1 MPYNPGNVRRLN
13 ALGGKRPQA
22 TGIAILPKN
31 GDRVLNTSEGSVNN
45 YGGNKKMGLYSN
57 VGMSYKF
64 QNMNLTGQ
72 RLNGNMPYF
81 WGTKH
86 ANTKPSKKQ
95 KNMLTVT
102 MLDDGNTANDI
113 GTKGFVSNPYWG
125 PISKELADIGSL
137 DESYVNTSMGNVN
150 TRTALA
156 VSNTKVIAIEM
167 WREAS
172 GGPVDYTTAPGIH
185 IWTESPLN
193 FSSVVINQA
202 GVKCRLGVTA
212 VYSKANPPPSGG
224 GAVAAAAGNA
234 NDAVSN
240 ALGQTNV
247 TFPDDGSNAGGVVA
261 IANAK
266 KVPDNDAVRVYWLKF
281 PKAVVNGKPNINGV
295 NARKIFPRK
304 SSQDATAADKNISRT
319 LAIYFE

>member
-102 MLDDGNTANDI
+102 MLDDGDKGNDQ
-113 GTKGFVSNPYWG
+113 GTKGFVSYPYWG
-125 PISKELADIGSL
+125 PISKELADNGFL
-137 DESYVNTSMGNVN
+137 HESYVNTSMGNVN
-150 TRTALA
+150 TRAALA

-167 WREAS
+167 WRS
-172 GGPVDYTTAPGIH
+172 GYGGPVDYSVAPGIH

-193 FSSVVINQA
+193 FSSVVIKQA
-202 GVKCRLGVTA
+202 GVECRLGVTA
-212 VYSKANPPPSGG
+212 VYSKATPPIDSASGAG
-224 GAVAAAAGNA
+224 GAALAKAGNF
-234 NDAVSN
+234 NDAVSS
-240 ALGQTNV
+240 ALSQTNV
-247 TFPDDGSNAGGVVA
+247 TFPDVA
-261 IANAK
+261 TIADAK
-266 KVPDNDAVRVYWLKF
+266 KVPDNDTVRVYWLKF
-281 PKAVVNGKPNINGV
+281 PAAVVNGKPNINGV

-304 SSQDATAADKNISRT
+304 SSEDATQQNKNISRA